1 MAINFSLVLNFV
13 SSIGVQVAA
22 KYGIAAVDPVLLS
35 IALYT
40 AAFAVFPITLFTL
53 LLAIRKP
60 TVTPEQLRAYLLD
73 DPDDESNTRGPSA
86 GVQLPPLVARFG
98 QFSINVADVTKAL
111 NAPLLTDHE
120 RRILS
125 ETVSRVADGSRFA
138 SDPAAL
144 VFGQP
149 REAALGIDPFLC
161 VPPNQIRAG
170 MAEGVV
176 AIRREIEAAAST
188 GEQKALDTLEC
199 LDYVQRSCAG
209 SSGTVCAACVRSRAR
224 VLSVPH
230 AANPTSSTRFCSQIS
245 LNSPHPRDCD
255 ENGLR
260 SDRRTATG
268 DGMTLADFVAAPNS
282 REAEL
287 EEAHVLAL
295 RLYTTRAYLL
305 INNPLRD
312 LGRHEKGE
320 AHPLPVTVAFLAE
333 AIRRLRAVGAKLANA
348 RSPVVLYRGL
358 ANRTVPPAFFK
369 EGGTEYAPMSTTKDL
384 SVAVEYSASRSSV
397 LLRMV
402 TKSFIERGAD
412 ISYLSAFPGEAEVL
426 FPPLTYLKPSGRTEE
441 VDTGDALFT
450 IIDVVPRM

>member
-22 KYGIAAVDPVLLS
+22 KHGIAAVDPVLLS

-73 DPDDESNTRGPSA
+73 DPDDEPNTSGPSA

-120 RRILS
+120 RRILN
-125 ETVSRVADGSRFA
+125 ETVSRVDVGSSGIQMSRFT

-170 MAEGVV
+170 MALGVV

-199 LDYVQRSCAG
+199 LDYVQLSRAG
-209 SSGTVCAACVRSRAR
+209 SSVTVCGVRSLAR
-224 VLSVPH
+224 VERPACMLIAPLH
-230 AANPTSSTRFCSQIS
+230 AAHHPIACMQLITPPLPLVSVLRRSPTRPT
-245 LNSPHPRDCD
+245 LV
-255 ENGLR
+255 
-260 SDRRTATG
+260 TATG
-268 DGMTLADFVAAPNS
+268 TDFALTAA
-282 REAEL
+282 
-287 EEAHVLAL
+287 
-295 RLYTTRAYLL
+295 
-305 INNPLRD
+305 
-312 LGRHEKGE
+312 
-320 AHPLPVTVAFLAE
+320 
-333 AIRRLRAVGAKLANA
+333 RR
-348 RSPVVLYRGL
+348 RG
-358 ANRTVPPAFFK
+358 
-369 EGGTEYAPMSTTKDL
+369 
-384 SVAVEYSASRSSV
+384 
-397 LLRMV
+397 
-402 TKSFIERGAD
+402 
-412 ISYLSAFPGEAEVL
+412 
-426 FPPLTYLKPSGRTEE
+426 
-441 VDTGDALFT
+441 TG
-450 IIDVVPRM
+450 